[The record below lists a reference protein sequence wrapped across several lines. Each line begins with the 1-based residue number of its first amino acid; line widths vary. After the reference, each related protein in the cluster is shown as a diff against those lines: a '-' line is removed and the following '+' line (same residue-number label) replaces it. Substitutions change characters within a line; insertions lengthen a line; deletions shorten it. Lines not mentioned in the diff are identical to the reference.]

1 MNKAVENA
9 LINNFINPLDKGCLV
24 NLTKLTKEKVKH
36 VETISLLQQSYN
48 TLKNSCHFLE
58 KYEFIDSNS
67 LLRSTI
73 EYLAMAM
80 LIEENDNVY
89 NEFIDLYPEERKYT
103 APMKLLGMFGG
114 KLKKYSSILFNDTNR
129 KERELL
135 MLDLYDTLCS
145 YTHGSLLI
153 NLFAHVQKKE
163 DNEVLKML
171 SYLNFYFVKL
181 MLYACLKYI
190 NKNNDE
196 YLDTGYIVVSFL
208 FYINEINIYIKENNL
223 NFKKYNKYLHL
234 EDNNMTYLDVHK
246 DKLFDMLNE
255 FNDFAM
261 NDKEKEMFE
270 QICKQF
276 FEIN

>member
-1 MNKAVENA
+1 MNKTIENA
-9 LINNFINPLDKGCLV
+9 LINNFVNPLDKGCLA
-24 NLTKLTKEKVKH
+24 NLTKLNAEKVKH
-36 VETISLLQQSYN
+36 SETISLLQQSYN
-48 TLKNSCHFLE
+48 TMKNSYHLLE

-67 LLRSTI
+67 LLRSAT

-103 APMKLLGMFGG
+103 APMKLLRMFGG
-114 KLKKYSSILFNDTNR
+114 KLRKYSSILFKDTNR

-135 MLDLYDTLCS
+135 MIDLYDTLCS

-153 NLFAHVQKKE
+153 NLFSHIEKKE
-163 DNEVLKML
+163 EKKVLKML
-171 SYLNFYFVKL
+171 LYLNFYFVKL

-190 NKNNDE
+190 NENEDE
-196 YLDTGYIVVSFL
+196 YLDAGYIVVSFL

-234 EDNNMTYLDVHK
+234 EDNNMTYLDVHR
-246 DKLFDMLNE
+246 DKLNSMLNE
-255 FNDFAM
+255 FNSFEMTDQ
-261 NDKEKEMFE
+261 EKEIFE

-276 FEIN
+276 FKLN